1 MGLIQNAIQIFSGG
15 IAQKSVSAK
24 QAKVVA
30 VGNAREVS
38 FSSTAVVSE
47 SMRTQDPNYIVSYEE
62 MQPRKPSG
70 APLRVPA
77 KENAPSI
84 PPSDQGR
91 VTNPVVE
98 TEDAVSTE
106 TSSMTIPSVSME
118 YVEETVAT
126 DPKEGPL
133 VGSEGIVTKNGSSVT
148 FCLLVALFLG
158 VLLGRFCF
166 RRGANP
172 QMKVQLQQDQAAVA
186 DPVPASLALES
197 TAEPATGV
205 RVAIFQEIGA
215 RRDQQDSCDMTDPAA
230 YASQGVLALVA
241 DGMGG
246 LANGKAISSVLVNT
260 FLHGFD
266 AVREY
271 PCEQEI
277 LLDLA
282 VRANYAINERFRNTE
297 RSGSTLVAVLL
308 RKGYLNYL
316 SVGDSRIYLFRNG
329 ALLQLNRE
337 HIFQEELA
345 LKAINREVPIAQ
357 VTKDRQAHA
366 LTSFFGDGILAHMD
380 RNNEGIRLLPGDRI
394 LLCSDGVFGTLS
406 QRQMEYA
413 LSSELTEAAGIMRDL
428 IREIN
433 KPYQDNNTG
442 LILEFLG

>member
-1 MGLIQNAIQIFSGG
+1 MGLIQDAIQIFSGG
-15 IAQKSVSAK
+15 IAQKSMSGRQEKASA
-24 QAKVVA
+24 
-30 VGNAREVS
+30 GGSSREVS
-38 FSSTAVVSE
+38 FSETAVVSE
-47 SMRTQDPNYIVSYEE
+47 SMRTQDSNDIVSYKE

-70 APLRVPA
+70 APLRVPVR
-77 KENAPSI
+77 ENVPSI
-84 PPSDQGR
+84 PPSDQGV

-98 TEDAVSTE
+98 TEDAVSME

-126 DPKEGPL
+126 EPKEVPP
-133 VGSEGIVTKNGSSVT
+133 VESEGIVHRNGSSVT
-148 FCLLVALFLG
+148 FCLLAAFFLG

-166 RRGANP
+166 RRRANP
-172 QMKVQLQQDQAAVA
+172 QTKIQLQQDQAAAA
-186 DPVPASLALES
+186 DPVPASLALAP

-205 RVAIFQEIGA
+205 RATIFQEIGA
-215 RRDQQDSCDMTDPAA
+215 RKDQQDSCDMTDPAA
-230 YASQGVLALVA
+230 YAAQGVLALVA

-246 LANGKAISSVLVNT
+246 LANGKEISSELVNT

-266 AVREY
+266 AVSEY

-282 VRANYAINERFRNTE
+282 VRANHAVNKRFRNPE

-413 LSSELTEAAGIMRDL
+413 LSRELTEAAGIMRDL